1 MAIKIYKWRC
11 KVADP
16 MINEKGVTTSRG
28 LVAAENYSAAM
39 ARVFEYMCRSEDG
52 AVFDIYLECWDTDI
66 LGMEKEVLKAVE
78 EDHVF

>member
-16 MINEKGVTTSRG
+16 MINKEGVASSRG
-28 LVAAENYSAAM
+28 LIAAENYSDAVT
-39 ARVFEYMCRSEDG
+39 RVFEYMCNGDDD

-78 EDHVF
+78 EDHIF

>member
-16 MINEKGVTTSRG
+16 MTNEEGVASSRG
-28 LVAAENYSAAM
+28 LVAAENYSDAM
-39 ARVFEYMCRSEDG
+39 ARVFEYMCRGDDD
-52 AVFDIYLECWDTDI
+52 AVFDIFLECWDTDI

-78 EDHVF
+78 EDHIF

>member
-1 MAIKIYKWRC
+1 MDIKFYKWRC

-16 MINEKGVTTSRG
+16 MINEEGVASSRG
-28 LVAAENYSAAM
+28 LVAANSYTDAM
-39 ARVFEYMCRSEDG
+39 ARVFEYMCCGDDN
-52 AVFDIYLECWDTDI
+52 AVFDIFLECWETDI